1 VGNKM
6 DKDIYNTTKYK
17 QNFDKSSSD
26 ELSFFADY
34 HSKIVDIIQSNR
46 HITINNLNE
55 VKKSL
60 DGIREKANNLTQ
72 SIINHDEDMIIEK
85 EKVMRNALKEIHKNN
100 LEILNFEQDNVQ
112 SRVFS
117 INYLH
122 KQLINENL
130 EYYNA
135 YKYFFDSTIDIINDN
150 TTYLNNKN
158 KSMNY
163 VIEKHFKE
171 IVEEFNHLDNKISL
185 IDETIKSLITTKSHK
200 EDILDE
206 FFDIEIKNLIESQ
219 INFSI
224 NEDPYSNDIKKI
236 TDEKKKQYQQYS
248 EFLTNQEKR
257 LKSQFNEEIDTEFER
272 LYHKKY
278 HQTDSESKAEKY
290 ARKKIRSVTK
300 DKKNIMFQFKKEN
313 LDTLMSLNKSLKLYL
328 NLYRT
333 DPFLAQIFSD
343 VGASI
348 IHKEIE
354 FTRLYKMNKALKYHI
369 YFSYKLAQLNHQIKV
384 YEYQLVH
391 FIESKFATQEV
402 DVINIIKD
410 IHSYLIESQSQIDST
425 KIVLKRDKQ
434 YILFLNELI
443 DKHIDFQT
451 KSENLNREF
460 LSNFSRLLNNNVYK
474 QADIDTR
481 LINATSDINLALKE
495 SEIETLH
502 FKHLFENEKRML
514 LIQQKRIESETNIN
528 FELISETYLNQMR
541 FAKEQIKLAEDDFK
555 MRLSAIV
562 HSIDSERIHF
572 YDMITHEVKL
582 KEDSANQYFSKYQ
595 KKVYD
600 IILAIESTNDKPL
613 IKRLEKELNVVKNKY
628 RHEVD
633 SVIAKYRNNERI
645 QLYNK
650 RLSELDMY
658 LEDAYLAASEI
669 RDETIRE
676 MDEIYRYAEIK
687 YNEFIDSIDKEAHPL
702 DDFLYESLKKSKERL
717 HEKLKYAE
725 ITLDTKVGDLIEDYK
740 KLYFKVKTEI
750 NSKEIFKL
758 FDEYQ
763 NNKDTYKEAYNEK
776 IAEINNTYFMKIDS
790 LNNQIRQI
798 QIDYESKI
806 DAVIS
811 EKNTIIKDK
820 IKEINQSD
828 SLFNEFIK
836 KTNKKHKES
845 LNKLIEN
852 YLANIDKNKLFYQDL
867 ENDYDKLVNS
877 FSDYIDYSKKTK
889 SIRKVIKQTNND
901 HKKTKRRKLK
911 VLKKEHK
918 HF

>member
-1 VGNKM
+1 M